1 MNDNNQ
7 EFLNAYN
14 RLDNYLKGITGVSG
28 NLNLISYLERIL
40 PERQQS
46 ELKTIRGYK
55 NAIVSH
61 GVNPGYKKPIVP
73 YEWVEWLEDELNYCK
88 MHKDEIADR
97 LKRQVYARRENNNS
111 NSGAKKQ
118 NYAFQKKDTLD
129 KTIVCQQCNSSFV
142 FSEGEQKFY
151 AQHGLE
157 TPKLCKS
164 CRNQKKMM
172 QEKVPRACSTCYF
185 RGQGWFWQSDY
196 SWCSPNDVLYDYG
209 DGRAE
214 RKMPNGSL
222 KIMPDGSCEYSRED
236 ELISLYVCNRSNHRL
251 ANDCPCQFWT
261 KK

>member
-28 NLNLISYLERIL
+28 NITLISYLERIL
-40 PERQQS
+40 PERQRS

-73 YEWVEWLEDELNYCK
+73 YEWVEWLEDELNFCK

-97 LKRQVYARRENNNS
+97 LKRQVYARQENNNS
-111 NSGAKKQ
+111 NSSVKKQ

-129 KTIVCQQCNSSFV
+129 KTIVCRQCNSSFV

-172 QEKVPRACSTCYF
+172 QEKIPRACSTCYF
-185 RGQGWFWQSDY
+185 RGQGLFWASDY
-196 SWCSPNDVLYDYG
+196 SRCSPNDVSCGFKDLEDGCVEKRYDSDWAHY
-209 DGRAE
+209 DTV
-214 RKMPNGSL
+214 
-222 KIMPDGSCEYSRED
+222 
-236 ELISLYVCNRSNHRL
+236 ISLYVCNRSNERIS
-251 ANDCPCQFWT
+251 NDCPCQYWT
-261 KK
+261 KKI

>member
-97 LKRQVYARRENNNS
+97 LKRQVYARRDNNNS
-111 NSGAKKQ
+111 NSSAKKQ
-118 NYAFQKKDTLD
+118 DYAFQKKDTLD
-129 KTIVCQQCNSSFV
+129 KIIVCQQCNSSFV

-185 RGQGWFWQSDY
+185 RGGQGWFWQSDCSWY
-196 SWCSPNDVLYDYG
+196 SSEDVKCRFK
-209 DGRAE
+209 DGSFLRQ
-214 RKMPNGSL
+214 
-222 KIMPDGSCEYSRED
+222 MPDYSTD
-236 ELISLYVCNRSNHRL
+236 VDTVVSLYVCNRSNKGII
-251 ANDCPCQFWT
+251 NDCPCRYWT
-261 KK
+261 KKI

>member
-55 NAIVSH
+55 NTIESH

-172 QEKVPRACSTCYF
+172 QEKIPRACSTCYF

-196 SWCSPNDVLYDYG
+196 SWYSPDDVLEDLG
-209 DGRAE
+209 DGRVM
-214 RKMPNGSL
+214 RR
-222 KIMPDGSCEYSRED
+222 MPDEYGRYD
-236 ELISLYVCNRSNHRL
+236 GYRQYQKTDKVISLYVCNRSNERIF
-251 ANDCPCQFWT
+251 NDCPCQYWT
-261 KK
+261 KKI